1 MITAK
6 IETECTR
13 CLESVTRTLEIP
25 FRDLFV
31 DASRETTQRETE
43 LAIDD
48 MDESL
53 VIGGRIDLAEVVR
66 EQILLALPEQVLC
79 REDCRGL
86 CPKCGGNRNLIDC
99 SCDRDEIDP
108 RWAALKNLN

>member
-1 MITAK
+1 
-6 IETECTR
+6 
-13 CLESVTRTLEIP
+13 V
-25 FRDLFV
+25 FV
-31 DASRETTQRETE
+31 DASRETTERESE
-43 LAIDD
+43 IAVSD
-48 MDESL
+48 MDQSL
-53 VIGGRIDLAEVVR
+53 VIGGRIDLREVVR

-86 CPKCGGNRNLIDC
+86 CAKCGGNRNLINC